1 MTRNLK
7 LLGLAL
13 AAMLAF
19 AATGASSASAYQP
32 TFTLTG
38 EFTSAKLVGTMI
50 ENPKPHQFTF
60 GESVVEC
67 AKAKIEGK
75 MPEKAL
81 VQISLAQVY
90 ESCTASVNGLGT
102 GLPATVTTNGC
113 TYGYLAFPGAPGE
126 DEYEAKLNI
135 ECPAGNAIEVHVFKN
150 TTEHNNNKPSCTFRI
165 APQTLEENAKIVNDT
180 TPKDVTLNTSSP
192 FVAEGKGP
200 SLLCTA
206 KEIKSIYHSTTT
218 VVAKSTALEEPIGL
232 HIG

>member
-13 AAMLAF
+13 AATLVLGS
-19 AATGASSASAYQP
+19 TSASSASAYQP

-50 ENPKPHQFTF
+50 ASPKFHQFTF
-60 GESVVEC
+60 GENVVEC
-67 AKAKIEGK
+67 TKAKIEGK
-75 MPEKAL
+75 MPEKAM
-81 VQISLAQVY
+81 VEISLAQIY
-90 ESCTASVNGLGT
+90 ESCTAKVNGIGEN
-102 GLPATVTTNGC
+102 LPATVTTNGC

-126 DEYEAKLNI
+126 DEYAAKLHI
-135 ECPAGNAIEVHVFKN
+135 ECPAGKAIEVHVFKN
-150 TTEHNNNKPSCTFRI
+150 ATEHNNNKPSCTYRI
-165 APQTLEENAKIVNDT
+165 VSQTLEENAKIINDT

-200 SLLCTA
+200 NGNCTA
-206 KEIKSIYHSTTT
+206 KEVKSIYHSTTT